1 VRCHHTP
8 SQAGRFPLESSV
20 IHLSDLIANALQ
32 MGTSGERHVPP
43 LEPAAWDGLR
53 LSISILSPA
62 ILQLEQQVA
71 DAVALFLEDG
81 R

>member
-1 VRCHHTP
+1 
-8 SQAGRFPLESSV
+8 
-20 IHLSDLIANALQ
+20 

-62 ILQLEQQVA
+62 ILQLEQQVS
-71 DAVALFLEDG
+71 DAVALFFEGG